1 MILTINYIDKAKE
14 KQTVNY
20 ETTEE
25 DILEFFKTVKNL
37 EVKIEY
43 LKYLDLN
50 KIESQEEFINWV
62 NEVFS
67 KRVQKEYDDTYAA
80 NLIKAKEQI
89 EENYKED
96 NIDEIINKAI
106 IDNNLLSCSKNSLK
120 KWIIK
125 QKQ

>member
-14 KQTVNY
+14 TQTVNY
-20 ETTEE
+20 ETTKE

-50 KIESQEEFINWV
+50 KIESQEEFINWA

>member
-20 ETTEE
+20 ETTKE
-25 DILEFFKTVKNL
+25 DILEFFKIVKNL

-50 KIESQEEFINWV
+50 KIESQEEFINWA